1 MTAKPAGPVVGR
13 DPFASVRPVADAV
26 LYEGYLLYPYRRSS
40 GKNQVRWQFG
50 VLAPRTWIEANG
62 RATDGVAGSEE
73 SWWQQTECLVE
84 ARTNA
89 VLRIQFRFLQLQA
102 KDVEELRYDGSYVGV
117 GRLDLGDRSEVTFEE
132 ATPHSLDAVVRVGE
146 QTAAERVVQ
155 IVADGVELV
164 DDLPDALDVVRGRVR
179 RTRWPVAG
187 QVMVSLHEVPAPFP
201 LLRVRLRVENTT
213 RAVTADMPRE
223 VALRYSMMATHTLLA
238 VEHGRFVSLLD
249 PPVWAQAAAKECR
262 NVRTFPVLA
271 GDPEARD
278 MVLSSPIIL
287 YDYPQVA
294 PESPGDLHDAAEID
308 EILSLR
314 TLTLTDDEKRE
325 ARATDARAREIV
337 DRVDAMPPEVMERLH
352 GAVRSL
358 RPARAPGDRT
368 EGQRPDLPWW
378 DPGADASVSPET
390 DCVDVGGVPV
400 GRGCR
405 VRLKPRRRGTDA
417 HDMFLAGRTAR
428 VEAVFLDIDDTR
440 HLAVTIE
447 DDPTA
452 ELHQWYGR
460 YHYFRPDEVEPLHG
474 DGAET

>member
-1 MTAKPAGPVVGR
+1 MTENRAGPAVGH
-13 DPFASVRPVADAV
+13 DSFASVRPVADAV

-50 VLAPRTWIEANG
+50 VLAPRTWIEARG
-62 RATDGVAGSEE
+62 SASDGIAGSQE
-73 SWWQQTECLVE
+73 SWWQQTECLLE
-84 ARTNA
+84 ARQGA
-89 VLRIQFRFLQLQA
+89 VLRIQVRFLQLQV
-102 KDVEELRYDGSYVGV
+102 KEVEALNDDSSYVGV
-117 GRLDLGDRSEVTFEE
+117 EQLDLGDRSEAGFEE
-132 ATPHSLDAVVRVGE
+132 AVPQSVDAVVRIGE
-146 QTAAERVVQ
+146 PRAAEQ
-155 IVADGVELV
+155 IVHITADGA
-164 DDLPDALDVVRGRVR
+164 DLAERLRDERGNTRGRLR
-179 RTRWPVAG
+179 RKRWPVAG
-187 QVMVSLHEVPAPFP
+187 RVMVSLYDVPAPFP

-213 RAVTADMPRE
+213 DAVTADTPRVE
-223 VALRYSMMATHTLLA
+223 ALRYSMIATHTLLA
-238 VEHGRFVSLLD
+238 VEGGRFVSLLD
-249 PPVWAQAAAKECR
+249 PPVWAQAPVKECR

-271 GDPEARD
+271 GDPDARD

-314 TLTLTDDEKRE
+314 TLTLTDEEKRE

-337 DRVDAMPPEVMERLH
+337 DRVGAMPPEVMEKLH

-358 RPARAPGDRT
+358 RPAGAPHTRT
-368 EGQRPDLPWW
+368 EGQRPDVPWW
-378 DPGADASVSPET
+378 DPGGDESVSPET
-390 DCVDVGGVPV
+390 DSVDVEGVPV
-400 GRGCR
+400 GRGSR

-417 HDMFLAGRTAR
+417 HDMFLAGRVAR
-428 VEAVFLDIDDTR
+428 VEAVFLDVDDTR

-460 YHYFRPDEVEPLHG
+460 YHYFRPDEVELLHN